1 MAIPKQLRG
10 AALIVMAMG
19 GSAFAQDP
27 PQGTQGT
34 SDEATDPVTCPTP
47 NVPPATAQQPAQAAP
62 QAAPAPAPTYYGNE
76 PAPSEGQYTAETWAH
91 DVGLGLSVGGGVEDF
106 SGSTMRDTTGTGGSW
121 TARLTFG
128 THSYIAGE
136 AAYIGSAQSIQRLG
150 LASNSELIG
159 NGAQADLRINGTTN
173 YPVQPFVYGGAA
185 WRHYSLNTSGTNFS
199 DVIDH
204 ADAFEVPLGVGVAGY
219 VEGVMLEARGEYRFG
234 WADHDIVTQAN
245 GGTPLMDRWGVTGN
259 IGYSF

>member
-1 MAIPKQLRG
+1 MAIPKQLSG
-10 AALIVMAMG
+10 AAIIVLTVG

-27 PQGTQGT
+27 PQGT
-34 SDEATDPVTCPTP
+34 SDEPTDPVTCPTP
-47 NVPPATAQQPAQAAP
+47 NVPTTTTTTTTSAQQAQPVQPTPQPA
-62 QAAPAPAPTYYGNE
+62 YGTE
-76 PAPSEGQYTAETWAH
+76 PGPYEGQTGAETWMH

-128 THSYIAGE
+128 TRSYLAGE
-136 AAYIGSAQSIQRLG
+136 VSYIGSAQSIQRLG

-159 NGAQADLRINGTTN
+159 NGAQAALRVNGTIN
-173 YPVQPFVYGGAA
+173 YPIQPFIYGGAA
-185 WRHYSLNTSGTNFS
+185 WRHYDLNTSATNFS
-199 DVIDH
+199 DVVNS
-204 ADAFEVPLGVGVAGY
+204 ADAVEIPVGLGVGGY
-219 VEGVMLEARGEYRFG
+219 FGNVMLEARGEYRFG
-234 WADHDIVTQAN
+234 WVNHDIVTQAN